1 MTKTHEL
8 KITPED
14 ECYTEMNL
22 DRTAIEE
29 LGKHFTKG
37 FDIGLKNIAIGS
49 TQKEI
54 DKMVDVLKA
63 GEHFKRGF
71 KRGLKNNSTSLKEVD
86 IITVH
91 SEDLTATIQ
100 RYLDLGYLC
109 DVRAFRSKGYMEP
122 EYQIVILKKE

>member
-1 MTKTHEL
+1 MEL
-8 KITPED
+8 KLGGRNFGKTVKINEEIARAKKD
-14 ECYTEMNL
+14 LISSTEPSLILRGN
-22 DRTAIEE
+22 
-29 LGKHFTKG
+29 
-37 FDIGLKNIAIGS
+37 

-63 GEHFKRGF
+63 GEHF

-122 EYQIVILKKE
+122 EYQVVILKKE